1 MAKPFPVTITLHHA
15 DGGTTVQSHVRS
27 RKESISRENFTSR
40 SLGRMLRMVSD
51 WQDDKGLALTGWT
64 ITEVDPDAVRNVF
77 GQ

>member
-1 MAKPFPVTITLHHA
+1 MSKPYAITIVINHA
-15 DGGTTVQSHVRS
+15 DGSTTQQSHVRS

-77 GQ
+77 GR